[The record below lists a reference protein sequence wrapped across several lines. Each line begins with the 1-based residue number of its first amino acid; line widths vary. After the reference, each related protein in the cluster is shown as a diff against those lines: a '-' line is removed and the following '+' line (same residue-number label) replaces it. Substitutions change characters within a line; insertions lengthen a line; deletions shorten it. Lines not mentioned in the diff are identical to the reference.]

1 MGSTIQQL
9 FHYKDRATNQ
19 FILSVLSLSIET
31 LFSLTPTPTP
41 TLSLNLLNKK
51 PLQLLSGEKNKKLKV
66 H

>member
-19 FILSVLSLSIET
+19 FILSVLFVSIET
-31 LFSLTPTPTP
+31 LFSLTP

-51 PLQLLSGEKNKKLKV
+51 PLQLLRGGKKQLKV